1 MVIEPSL
8 TTAKIPNTEI
18 GTLAAGILARHIQ
31 KEDFPFAITYMK
43 TMPIFGHSTR

>member
-8 TTAKIPNTEI
+8 TTAKIPSTKI
-18 GTLAAGILARHIQ
+18 GTLAAGILARRIQ